1 MKSVR
6 LILSVFLLTCVGAYA
21 QIPSGYYDSC
31 KGLTSGQ
38 LLEKLCDVVGPHTN
52 IGYSGLWSLYK
63 ESDVR
68 PDGSI
73 WDMYSTSSYT
83 PGGDQCGNYTSV
95 GDCYNRE
102 HSFPKS
108 WFDDASPMYSD
119 AFHIYPT
126 DGKVN
131 GQRGN
136 YPYGECANGSSLSS
150 SGGVKPLGRLGTC
163 TFPGYAG
170 TVFEPDDQYKGDFA
184 RSYFY
189 MAACYNDLIEDWNSP
204 MLAGNS
210 YPCYT
215 TWAVDLLLKWHRQ
228 DPVSDKEINR
238 NNVVYEWQNNRNPF
252 IDHPELAE
260 YIWGNM
266 MGTGWT
272 PGGVVEP
279 SIDTPADGETIDFGS
294 TAIDVPRIA
303 TVVVKGTAIEDDVY
317 VSVSGNGFFAS
328 ATSLAASAVN
338 SQSGAT
344 LTLTYKSATAGTA
357 VGAMTLTSGAC
368 KVAVNLLA
376 TAYDGLPAGDATN
389 VTECSFV
396 AHWTD
401 VDNTQGATYTLN
413 VYKPDGTQLDGY
425 PVSVNASVQQHL
437 VEGLEPATTY
447 TYTVASQYFT
457 SIAVI
462 VTTASPV
469 PVLSLVALS
478 EPVFS
483 VLPGDSSD
491 AIEVEVYSEYV
502 EGDVTVEVDAPF
514 AISSDKS
521 KWTTALNLSVEDD
534 RFYVRLNECEE
545 GVYAGLLKASAVN
558 CDAESIELVGKCSN
572 EPVFVE
578 DFESDATG
586 MNTYSPS
593 DFYSGNA
600 SLWKFSDAGIFNSDY
615 RDKCNGGQSV
625 RFGKNDDSYI
635 AMQQDKQCGAGTVTF
650 YAGAWGSETGRLQVQ
665 YSDDRGE
672 NWHDAGEPV
681 DISDSELQKYAVA
694 VDVTGNVRI
703 KIQQIEGKRMNV
715 DDVAISDYYGAVG
728 GIGTESVSCSWTA
741 FCRDGQLVVECSK
754 SLSVLVY
761 GADGVVYCSKILGM
775 GENVLSLTPGLYIVS
790 ADDTIRRVLIK

>member
-1 MKSVR
+1 
-6 LILSVFLLTCVGAYA
+6 
-21 QIPSGYYDSC
+21 
-31 KGLTSGQ
+31 
-38 LLEKLCDVVGPHTN
+38 
-52 IGYSGLWSLYK
+52 
-63 ESDVR
+63 
-68 PDGSI
+68 
-73 WDMYSTSSYT
+73 
-83 PGGDQCGNYTSV
+83 
-95 GDCYNRE
+95 
-102 HSFPKS
+102 
-108 WFDDASPMYSD
+108 
-119 AFHIYPT
+119 
-126 DGKVN
+126 
-131 GQRGN
+131 
-136 YPYGECANGSSLSS
+136 
-150 SGGVKPLGRLGTC
+150 
-163 TFPGYAG
+163 
-170 TVFEPDDQYKGDFA
+170 
-184 RSYFY
+184 
-189 MAACYNDLIEDWNSP
+189 
-204 MLAGNS
+204 
-210 YPCYT
+210 
-215 TWAVDLLLKWHRQ
+215 
-228 DPVSDKEINR
+228 
-238 NNVVYEWQNNRNPF
+238 
-252 IDHPELAE
+252 
-260 YIWGNM
+260 
-266 MGTGWT
+266 
-272 PGGVVEP
+272 
-279 SIDTPADGETIDFGS
+279 
-294 TAIDVPRIA
+294 
-303 TVVVKGTAIEDDVY
+303 
-317 VSVSGNGFFAS
+317 
-328 ATSLAASAVN
+328 
-338 SQSGAT
+338 
-344 LTLTYKSATAGTA
+344 
-357 VGAMTLTSGAC
+357 
-368 KVAVNLLA
+368 NLLA

-401 VDNTQGATYTLN
+401 VDNTQGATCTLN

-457 SIAVI
+457 SNAVI